1 MEGNQLIENA
11 NSMALDVN
19 KSLQDKD
26 NLESLKNQINFKEN
40 DIACDQEVIQE
51 VAQSTNN
58 AAISSC
64 QALSSGEHDT
74 LMVSEKRQV
83 VASFK
88 LWRQKIFQNDVKE
101 RRRENISKIKKGFK
115 SFLAHSFSTAGLC
128 SFTLFYSFAGAFLI
142 GLIDHDIEGIRSV
155 TERVEK
161 ERVSLS
167 NQFWSNIIQYNI
179 FKEEDF
185 KQDAIEILKDYEK
198 FLFDMIKQN
207 RYDETFKA
215 ISENTLD
222 EWPIPEGLFF
232 AMTVITTIGK

>member
-1 MEGNQLIENA
+1 MFRYDQLN
-11 NSMALDVN
+11 VN
-19 KSLQDKD
+19 WPGDSIRLAKKL
-26 NLESLKNQINFKEN
+26 NVNNTININELTLKHKLVLLFNWSICT
-40 DIACDQEVIQE
+40 IY
-51 VAQSTNN
+51 
-58 AAISSC
+58 
-64 QALSSGEHDT
+64 
-74 LMVSEKRQV
+74 VS
-83 VASFK
+83 
-88 LWRQKIFQNDVKE
+88 IFFVCVC
-101 RRRENISKIKKGFK
+101 
-115 SFLAHSFSTAGLC
+115 LC

-207 RYDETFKA
+207 RYDETFKS